1 MGSLSVRTGG
11 FAVCCRIFCLA
22 ARCPPLLGVWIMMH
36 SLVVIRMAFILSIK
50 RSIQYRWDFMIDG
63 LLSLIMAILQLLPLF
78 ILFNERGTVA
88 GWSFEQ
94 MLVLMGWYMMLY
106 AVVEGLIAPSLA
118 AAVSGIRTGLFDY
131 ILMRPV
137 DSLFLC
143 SLVDIRLWKS
153 IDFFF
158 GLGLAIYAF
167 IQLDIQPSFMDIMM
181 TVILSLGGLATAY
194 ALFVLAIAASFALV
208 RVQNLTNVLSSL
220 LGFARWPIHLFGMP
234 WRLIFSFLI
243 PIGVMTS
250 SPVMALL
257 GMLTLPLAMGS
268 LGVAIFFFIVAR
280 LVWKRALRGYRSA
293 SS

>member
-1 MGSLSVRTGG
+1 
-11 FAVCCRIFCLA
+11 
-22 ARCPPLLGVWIMMH
+22 MMH
-36 SLVVIRMAFILSIK
+36 SLSVIRMAFILSVK
-50 RSIQYRWDFMIDG
+50 RSMQYRWDFMIDG
-63 LLSLIMAILQLLPLF
+63 LLSLTTAILQLLPLF
-78 ILFNERGTVA
+78 VLFNERGSVA

-94 MLVLMGWYMMLY
+94 MLVLMGWYMMLT
-106 AVVEGLIAPSLA
+106 ATVEGLIAPSLA

-153 IDFFF
+153 IDFLF
-158 GLGLAIYAF
+158 GLVLAIYAF
-167 IQLDIQPSFMDIMM
+167 IQLDVQLSLINI
-181 TVILSLGGLATAY
+181 TLTIILSIGGLATAY

-208 RVQNLTNVLSSL
+208 RVQNLISVLTSL
-220 LGFARWPIHLFGMP
+220 LGFARWPVHLFGMP

-243 PIGVMTS
+243 PIGIMTS
-250 SPVMALL
+250 YPVMALL
-257 GMLTLPLAMGS
+257 GMLTLPLAMGA
-268 LGVAIFFFIVAR
+268 LGTTTFFFIVAR